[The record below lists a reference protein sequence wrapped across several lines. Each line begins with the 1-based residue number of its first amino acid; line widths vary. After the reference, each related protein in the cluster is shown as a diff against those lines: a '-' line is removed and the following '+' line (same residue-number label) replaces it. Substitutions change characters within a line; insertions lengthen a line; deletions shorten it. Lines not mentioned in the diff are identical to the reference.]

1 MAGTGSH
8 HAPGTT
14 HCAILTTYRTESRRM
29 GKGDK
34 RTERGKLYRGTR
46 GNTRPK
52 PSKVRK
58 RRKLARQQARAAGEG
73 RPGA

>member
-1 MAGTGSH
+1 
-8 HAPGTT
+8 
-14 HCAILTTYRTESRRM
+14 M

-34 RTERGKLYRGTR
+34 RTERGKIFRGTT

-52 PSKVRK
+52 SSKVRK

-73 RPGA
+73 GQGEKS